1 MAPAGY
7 GNRVEGI
14 HSVAAAASGGRVR
27 KLWVEEKRLARAE
40 IAEIVEAVG
49 RERTAPV
56 RDVRPMA
63 ETEAPQGVVAEC
75 DPIMPTPVD
84 ELAGP
89 GAALVVLDHIE
100 DPHNVGA
107 IARSA
112 VAAGMTGM
120 VVSSRRAAPLSA
132 TAFKAA
138 AGALETLSVS
148 IVGSVPEALS
158 RLKDRGVWIV
168 GLDAR
173 SARSLFGLDLLTES
187 VAVVIGA
194 EGTGLSVLS
203 AKRCDVLASI
213 PMASNFE
220 SLNASVSA
228 ALACFEIMRVRAEAD
243 PSLQSDVPPG

>member
-14 HSVAAAASGGRVR
+14 HSVAAAASRGRVR
-27 KLWVEEKRLARAE
+27 KLWVEEKRLGRAE

-49 RERTAPV
+49 RERTAVV
-56 RDVRPMA
+56 RDVRHMA

-75 DPIMPTPVD
+75 DPILPAPVD
-84 ELAGP
+84 DLAGP

-107 IARSA
+107 VARSA
-112 VAAGMTGM
+112 LSAGMTGM

-132 TAFKAA
+132 AAFKAA

-148 IVGSVPEALS
+148 IVGSIPEALR

-168 GLDAR
+168 GLEAG

-187 VAVVIGA
+187 VAVVVGA
-194 EGTGLSVLS
+194 EGAGLSVLS
-203 AKRCDVLASI
+203 AKRCDLLASI

-228 ALACFEIMRVRAEAD
+228 ALACFEIMRVRAGAD
-243 PSLQSDVPPG
+243 PSLQSDLAPG